1 MVDHRSPLHLAVTAD
16 QALVAQ
22 AVRTALD
29 GHGMRTT
36 LVPWP
41 GSATAPGAGPTRRL
55 NPTGADAVLVMCDLA
70 RTTSLQAARELA
82 AAFAGVPQLVLTEAP
97 RGSLWGAVLEAGAT
111 RVLDQSV
118 GTELVLDVLAE
129 LAEGRG
135 ETPGREREELV
146 ELWRQERR
154 GREALVDRMEA
165 LTPRQRT
172 VPHTLYAGEGVRS
185 IAAELDV
192 SVATV
197 HSHVK
202 AIRRKLRVGSQLA
215 AVAALDELREHG
227 SSPALGLPRQRASTE
242 DRDPAGRPRD

>member
-1 MVDHRSPLHLAVTAD
+1 MVDPRSPLHLAVAAD

-29 GHGMRTT
+29 GHGMLTT

-41 GSATAPGAGPTRRL
+41 GSAGAPGAGPSRRL
-55 NPTGADAVLVMCDLA
+55 NPTDADALLVMCDLA
-70 RTTSLQAARELA
+70 RTASLQAARELSG
-82 AAFAGVPQLVLTEAP
+82 AFPGVPQLLLTEAP
-97 RGSLWGAVLEAGAT
+97 RGSLWGAALDAGT
-111 RVLDQSV
+111 TVVMDQSV
-118 GTELVLDVLAE
+118 GTEQVLDVLGE
-129 LAEGRG
+129 LAAGRG
-135 ETPGREREELV
+135 RMPPPERAELV

-154 GREALVDRMEA
+154 GREALVGRMEA

-172 VPHTLYAGEGVRS
+172 VLHMLYAGEGVRT

-227 SSPALGLPRQRASTE
+227 ASPALGLPRQRTSPE
-242 DRDPAGRPRD
+242 DRDPAVHRD